1 MGEGLTHTK
10 PQQRECEAK
19 MGQSVTRLKTS
30 LFARATA
37 PLQSHSNASLSN
49 IPHALRLS
57 PSLSL
62 SLSRSKLQTQP
73 LGEIDFAKPLTD
85 RPFSFSLPPLSFT
98 HLHFSPIGSKI
109 VLQVL
114 PCFTFHFSSLAFR
127 FFFSAGLT
135 PDDLVCLFVCFSSEL
150 LGYSDTIL
158 DWTGL
163 DWIVILIL
171 ILIVECAYTSRG
183 FGSQMLWN

>member
-1 MGEGLTHTK
+1 MFYF
-10 PQQRECEAK
+10 
-19 MGQSVTRLKTS
+19 S
-30 LFARATA
+30 LFIA
-37 PLQSHSNASLSN
+37 
-49 IPHALRLS
+49 
-57 PSLSL
+57 
-62 SLSRSKLQTQP
+62 
-73 LGEIDFAKPLTD
+73 
-85 RPFSFSLPPLSFT
+85 
-98 HLHFSPIGSKI
+98 
-109 VLQVL
+109 
-114 PCFTFHFSSLAFR
+114 CFP